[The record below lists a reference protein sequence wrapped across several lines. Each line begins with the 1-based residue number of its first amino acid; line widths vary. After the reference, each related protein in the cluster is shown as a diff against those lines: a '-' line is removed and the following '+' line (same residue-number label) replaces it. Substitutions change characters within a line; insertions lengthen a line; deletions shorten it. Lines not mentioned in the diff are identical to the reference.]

1 MKYKYK
7 LTNKKL
13 TENEDSD
20 SGGGEESGLKK
31 FEIEQ
36 EYTLTV
42 PGNAEEVK
50 KILTTYNPE
59 TFKGSHVSKSKE
71 LKDFYDQVFGRST
84 GNPKFDNINSKI
96 YQENGKNLYSKI
108 ENTIGKPFDKKGAI
122 LKKEA
127 GVTMFVFPKQNA
139 YNQALVDEYF
149 TKETNKTTIKSKI
162 SPAMLNIVDSDTIKF
177 PLPYG
182 KEIKKIL
189 DNAGVEYDLNRT
201 DKL

>member
-13 TENEDSD
+13 KENEESPDS
-20 SGGGEESGLKK
+20 GGEESGLKK

-42 PGNAEEVK
+42 PGNAEEIK

-84 GNPKFDNINSKI
+84 GNPKFDNINAKI
-96 YQENGKNLYSKI
+96 YQENGKNLYTKI

-162 SPAMLNIVDSDTIKF
+162 SPAMLTMVDDSTIKF

-189 DNAGVEYDLNRT
+189 DSVESSN
-201 DKL
+201 